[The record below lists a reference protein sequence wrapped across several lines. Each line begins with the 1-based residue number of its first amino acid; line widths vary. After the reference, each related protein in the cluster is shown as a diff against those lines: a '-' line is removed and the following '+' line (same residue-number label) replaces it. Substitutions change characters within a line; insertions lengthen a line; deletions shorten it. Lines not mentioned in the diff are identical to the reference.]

1 MAYFNKNWS
10 LDHIIEEFQFMAY
23 SLDAEEKTRHL
34 VATVTDFLA
43 GLNAM
48 KAEKSA
54 ARAEQLRFT
63 AMIHAADRALDIALS
78 GLSGQARQLERE
90 DPTMKLL
97 GTLLPEGL
105 NAVTKYSGR
114 GVEAEVFISRNLLG
128 TLSGMAAA
136 ASLTD
141 PMAKVN
147 AACDKADAAL
157 TQLRAA
163 DAQVERNR
171 TSESDLVERAYT
183 TYHSIHADLVKLLNN
198 NKRLINTFFLT

>member
-1 MAYFNKNWS
+1 MAYFNKNWT
-10 LDHIIEEFQFMAY
+10 LDHISEEFQFLTY
-23 SLDAEEKTRHL
+23 SLDADEKTRHL
-34 VATVTDFLA
+34 VAPVTDFLV

-78 GLSGQARQLERE
+78 GLSVQARVMERE
-90 DPTMKLL
+90 DPTLTLL

-114 GVEAEVFISRNLLG
+114 GVEAEVLITRNLLSV
-128 TLSGMAAA
+128 LSGMPAAA
-136 ASLTD
+136 RLTE
-141 PMAKVN
+141 PMAKLT
-147 AACDKADAAL
+147 AACDKAEVAL
-157 TQLRAA
+157 NQLRDA
-163 DAQVERNR
+163 DAKVERNR
-171 TSESDLVERAYT
+171 TGESDLVERAYT

-198 NKRLINTFFLT
+198 NKRLINTYFLT